1 LTCHPRP
8 RQRERERER
17 NGEEDVSEVE
27 DLFKKALLVKG
38 ALVERERERV
48 NSRKMGLGGHFDQ
61 RKTEQ

>member
-8 RQRERERER
+8 RQRERERERER

-38 ALVERERERV
+38 ALVERERESKIKQ
-48 NSRKMGLGGHFDQ
+48 NGGGGAF
-61 RKTEQ
+61 

>member
-8 RQRERERER
+8 RQRERERERER

-48 NSRKMGLGGHFDQ
+48 K
-61 RKTEQ
+61 